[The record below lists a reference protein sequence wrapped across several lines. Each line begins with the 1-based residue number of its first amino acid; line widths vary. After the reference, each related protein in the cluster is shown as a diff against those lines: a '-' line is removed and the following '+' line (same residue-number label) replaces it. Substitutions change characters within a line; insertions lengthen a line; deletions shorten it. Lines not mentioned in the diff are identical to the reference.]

1 MSAPKARRYL
11 LTTLLV
17 VALAAFGYY
26 ALQPVREACTLT
38 SEPYG
43 STFSRNSAQASGS
56 GRCGEERTRFMTWLG
71 GIGALSVGHS
81 LTQEPSL
88 A

>member
-1 MSAPKARRYL
+1 MPSPTARRYL

-17 VALAAFGYY
+17 AALVAFGYY

-43 STFSRNSAQASGS
+43 STFDPNSVHASGG
-56 GRCGEERTRFMTWLG
+56 GRCGDEHTRFMSWLEG
-71 GIGALSVGHS
+71 
-81 LTQEPSL
+81 
-88 A
+88 